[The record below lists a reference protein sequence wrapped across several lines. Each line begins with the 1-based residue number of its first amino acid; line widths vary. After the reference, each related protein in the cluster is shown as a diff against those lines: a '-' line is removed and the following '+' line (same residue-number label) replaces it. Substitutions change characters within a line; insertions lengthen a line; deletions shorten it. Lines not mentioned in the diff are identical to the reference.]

1 MAPALGKRKRV
12 TRAELEQPSR
22 SPSPSSASGDD
33 SGAEDLQAIDYDAI
47 NHPREL
53 NRIRDELAAERAAHA
68 DTRAALA
75 ALKALGP
82 EEPPF

>member
-1 MAPALGKRKRV
+1 MPALRIALLQM
-12 TRAELEQPSR
+12 T
-22 SPSPSSASGDD
+22 SG
-33 SGAEDLQAIDYDAI
+33 IDADAI
-47 NHPREL
+47 AHPREL